1 MSTIA
6 LCALLLAAVG
16 DDYGDAKKART
27 IEEINDLNANK
38 AAAAEAQRERLIEHV
53 KEARA
58 TQADANE
65 RILADLN
72 VDGWPTA
79 SREAAADMVARFG
92 KPDDTSNDK
101 LVWKD
106 AGAFKRIMVSREGDA
121 HRFPAPHID
130 VLTYVIDY
138 KVPPSRFDDL
148 AYFDGSVHADR
159 TKGELSARCDSH
171 AMNIAALNLA
181 DDVIRGKRT
190 VAVARSSLAA
200 VQRRVAQNDV
210 PPIARRLQF
219 DADRMATA
227 DSDRSVNSAV
237 GR

>member
-6 LCALLLAAVG
+6 LCALLLAA
-16 DDYGDAKKART
+16 
-27 IEEINDLNANK
+27 
-38 AAAAEAQRERLIEHV
+38 
-53 KEARA
+53 
-58 TQADANE
+58 
-65 RILADLN
+65 
-72 VDGWPTA
+72 
-79 SREAAADMVARFG
+79 
-92 KPDDTSNDK
+92 
-101 LVWKD
+101 
-106 AGAFKRIMVSREGDA
+106 
-121 HRFPAPHID
+121 
-130 VLTYVIDY
+130 
-138 KVPPSRFDDL
+138 DL

-181 DDVIRGKRT
+181 DDVIRGKRA

-210 PPIARRLQF
+210 PSIARRLQF